1 MIWHELGP
9 FTVFDVETTGMSP
22 VRDRIVE
29 IAALRIDCDGRK
41 SRFSSL
47 VNPRC
52 HIPFAVTRI
61 HHITDDMVCGAPCF
75 ETVGEEFSRFAEGST
90 LVAHNAR
97 FDLGFLQES
106 LARCGLA
113 LWEGRTMDSV
123 RLARSVYPGLPSYRL
138 QDLRVT
144 LDLERSEGTAHR
156 AGSDVE
162 WTAVL
167 LRKALTRLIESQ
179 RKQQPQ
185 TKGC

>member
-29 IAALRIDCDGRK
+29 IAALRIDCDGKK

-75 ETVGEEFSRFAEGST
+75 ETVGEEFSRFAEGTT

-106 LARCGLA
+106 LARCGLSP
-113 LWEGRTMDSV
+113 WEGRTMDSV

-138 QDLRVT
+138 QDLRIT
-144 LDLERSEGTAHR
+144 LDLECSDGTAHR

-167 LRKALTRLIESQ
+167 LSKALTRLIESRQ
-179 RKQQPQ
+179 KQPQ

>member
-1 MIWHELGP
+1 MSWLSDAP

-29 IAALRIDCDGRK
+29 IAALRIERDGTER
-41 SRFSSL
+41 RFSSL
-47 VNPRC
+47 VNPGRR
-52 HIPFAVTRI
+52 IPYAVSRV
-61 HHITDDMVCGAPCF
+61 HHITDAMVADAPGF
-75 ETVGEEFSRFAEGST
+75 EIVGKKFMELAAGST

-113 LWEGRTMDSV
+113 VWPQGAMDTV
-123 RLARSVYPGLPSYRL
+123 KLARNAYPGLRSYKL
-138 QDLRVT
+138 QDLRVL
-144 LDLERSEGTAHR
+144 LDLECGNGTAHR

-167 LRKALTRLIESQ
+167 LRKALTVLRNTQ
-179 RKQQPQ
+179 N
-185 TKGC
+185 KGI